1 MFLCRKELR
10 VLLRL
15 TPTAGHLTGLPPLR
29 KIHKIS
35 VGQEPAAAAA
45 GGRRGWLTRPLE
57 ANSWL
62 PRPPEAGQEAESL
75 LHSFLSNREG
85 ESALC

>member
-1 MFLCRKELR
+1 MSIEVTDVGIEKQSASASSPSEELSKEG
-10 VLLRL
+10 
-15 TPTAGHLTGLPPLR
+15 TMEQQQPHLQL
-29 KIHKIS
+29 
-35 VGQEPAAAAA
+35 AAAAA